1 MTRQPA
7 LGDRRQ
13 FLVGFLR
20 QQVVEP
26 VVRARDAVREDIR
39 RERFEEVY
47 ESELRAFGPDVLADL
62 VQRTGETAGN
72 ADYADIAKSLAA
84 DVLDTDDEPV

>member
-7 LGDRRQ
+7 LSERRQ

-47 ESELRAFGPDVLADL
+47 ESELRAFGPDVLANSAR
-62 VQRTGETAGN
+62 RTGIAAEG
-72 ADYADIAKSLAA
+72 ADYATIAKALADRMA
-84 DVLDTDDEPV
+84 NEDDGSA

>member
-1 MTRQPA
+1 VTGEPVQHE
-7 LGDRRQ
+7 RRR
-13 FLVGFLR
+13 FIAGFLR
-20 QQVVEP
+20 EQVIEP
-26 VVRARDAVREDIR
+26 AVRACDAVREDIR

-62 VQRTGETAGN
+62 IQRTGETAGN